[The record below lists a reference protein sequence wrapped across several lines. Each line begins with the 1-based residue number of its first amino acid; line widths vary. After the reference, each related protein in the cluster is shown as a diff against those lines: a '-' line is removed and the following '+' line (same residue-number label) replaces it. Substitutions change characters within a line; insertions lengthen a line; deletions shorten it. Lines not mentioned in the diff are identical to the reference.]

1 MATNES
7 FDAKV
12 IERPDPTLLTYY
24 LIVSLVAGPLCFI
37 AAIPLWIRYSTL
49 RYKFDDEGIS
59 MCWGILF
66 RREIYLTY
74 KRIQDIHL
82 TRNIVQ
88 RWMNLATISVQTASG
103 KSEAEMTIE
112 GILQPEQLRDFLY
125 SKMRGAK
132 EPTALHDPATHS
144 NQLQPASDLTADR
157 ATLALLDIR
166 DSLQKLVDQKLQ
178 SNR

>member
-1 MATNES
+1 MATKEG
-7 FDAKV
+7 FDAKQ
-12 IERPDPTLLTYY
+12 IDRPDRSLLTYY
-24 LIVSLVAGPLCFI
+24 LLVSLVAGPFCFI
-37 AAIPLWIRYSTL
+37 AAIPLWIRYVTL

-59 MCWGILF
+59 MCWGVLF
-66 RREIYLTY
+66 RREVYLTY

-88 RWMNLATISVQTASG
+88 RWMDLATISVQTASG

-132 EPTALHDPATHS
+132 DPTGIELSSQHMS
-144 NQLQPASDLTADR
+144 ASDMNSDR
-157 ATLALLDIR
+157 ATQALLDIR
-166 DSLQKLVDQKLQ
+166 DSLKKLVELKLQ
-178 SNR
+178 SDR